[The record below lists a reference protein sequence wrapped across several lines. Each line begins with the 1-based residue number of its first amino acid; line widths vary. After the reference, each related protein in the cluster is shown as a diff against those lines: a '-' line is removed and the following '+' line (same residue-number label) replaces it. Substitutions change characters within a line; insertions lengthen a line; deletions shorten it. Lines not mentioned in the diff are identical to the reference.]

1 MQPISVE
8 QSRTM
13 PLAVEDAFDRVLVAP
28 LPVIFKRRHMVLPPI
43 KEVRDQEGEWG
54 TVGQTRTIATTD
66 GGTIH
71 EELTAVERPSLFGY
85 RITEIRGPMKPLVAS
100 IDGAWRFEA
109 DGDGTKVTWAWTL
122 HPTSKFTR
130 PTVALVG
137 KFWAGYAKKA
147 LAEAEKAVAA

>member
-13 PLAVEDAFDRVLVAP
+13 PLAIEEAFDRLLVAP
-28 LPVIFKRRHMVLPPI
+28 LPVVFAKRHVLLPPI
-43 KEVRDQEGEWG
+43 KEVRDQSGEWG
-54 TVGQTRTIATTD
+54 TVGQTRTIATSD
-66 GGTIH
+66 GGTIR
-71 EELTAVERPSLFGY
+71 EELTAIERPTLFGY

-100 IDGAWRFEA
+100 IDGAWRFAA

-130 PTVALVG
+130 PTVALIG
-137 KFWAGYAKKA
+137 RFWAGYAQKA
-147 LAEAEKAVAA
+147 LAAGEQAVTS